1 MLKEYVVK
9 VGQITI
15 TGLEGI
21 PKVKKGDD
29 IADIIIKAASKQGF
43 ILADKDIIAITSKIV
58 SKAEGRIV
66 RLQDVEPSESALKF
80 SKILN
85 SDPRKVEVILSEA
98 KRIVRMVKGLIIVET
113 RQGFV
118 CANGGI
124 DASNIELG
132 SIVLL
137 PKNSDISARR
147 IVHNLKQKAGVN
159 VAVIISDTFGR
170 PWREGQ
176 TNVAIGVAGFFPLIS
191 YVGTNDVYGNELNA
205 TNMAVADEIA
215 SASELVMGKLDKIPV
230 AVVRGYKYEPGKGSA
245 RRLVRKVSRDLF
257 R

>member
-1 MLKEYVVK
+1 M
-9 VGQITI
+9 GQIII

-21 PKVKKGDD
+21 PKVKNGDD

-43 ILADKDIIAITSKIV
+43 ILMDKDIIVITSKIV

-66 RLQDVEPSESALKF
+66 NLKDVDPSASALKF
-80 SKILN
+80 SKILD

-113 RQGFV
+113 HQGFV